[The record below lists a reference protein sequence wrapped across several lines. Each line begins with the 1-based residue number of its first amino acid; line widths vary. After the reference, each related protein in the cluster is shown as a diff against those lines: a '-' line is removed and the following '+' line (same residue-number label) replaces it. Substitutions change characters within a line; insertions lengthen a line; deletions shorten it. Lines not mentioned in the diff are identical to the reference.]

1 MIENSDWLCW
11 LENKSKIQIKKM
23 IILGD
28 VLINDILVNIILF
41 TDSV

>member
-1 MIENSDWLCW
+1 MIENSDRLCW
-11 LENKSKIQIKKM
+11 LENKSKIQKKKM

-28 VLINDILVNIILF
+28 VLINDILANTILF